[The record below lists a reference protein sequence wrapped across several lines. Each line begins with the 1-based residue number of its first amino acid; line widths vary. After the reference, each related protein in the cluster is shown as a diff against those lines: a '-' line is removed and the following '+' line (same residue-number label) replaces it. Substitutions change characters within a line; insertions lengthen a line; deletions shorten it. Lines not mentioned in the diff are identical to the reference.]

1 MAAVGYVTVTAER
14 GALVAVT
21 RNNRGHV
28 IETYTADRLSD
39 AVDEAR
45 RAVGL
50 PAASGRGPRARRVS
64 LRGEGLDKRQQ
75 RRARRRMAPS

>member
-1 MAAVGYVTVTAER
+1 MAATGYVTVTAER
-14 GALVAVT
+14 GVLVAVA

-28 IETYTADRLSD
+28 IETYAGDLLRD

-45 RAVGL
+45 RSVGL
-50 PAASGRGPRARRVS
+50 PSTSPRRRRVS

-75 RRARRRMAPS
+75 RRARRAVTDRAT